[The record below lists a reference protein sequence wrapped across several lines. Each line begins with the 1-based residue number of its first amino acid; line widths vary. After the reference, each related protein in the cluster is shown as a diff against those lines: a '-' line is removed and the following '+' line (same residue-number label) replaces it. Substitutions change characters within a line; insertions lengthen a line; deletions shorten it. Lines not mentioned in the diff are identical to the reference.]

1 MNYFHRWQSYIY
13 KKGRMMLNIVFGSS
27 SCLALGMMS
36 GYLSHS
42 GNNIWYQELVK
53 PSLNPPAWVFSP
65 VWTILY
71 IMIGAV
77 AAILWSKKENNKM
90 AIAVFFAQLFF
101 NLLWSP
107 LFFYFHRID
116 LALFDIFILWA
127 MVVYLIFLTQKQ
139 QFVFELLTPYFLWI
153 SFAAYL
159 NLQIYLLN

>member
-1 MNYFHRWQSYIY
+1 
-13 KKGRMMLNIVFGSS
+13 MLNIIFGSF
-27 SCLALGMMS
+27 SCLAVGMLS
-36 GYLSHS
+36 GYFSHS

-53 PSLNPPAWVFSP
+53 PSLNPPAWVFAP

-90 AIAVFFAQLFF
+90 ALAVFLAQLFF

-107 LFFYFHRID
+107 LFFYFQRID
-116 LALFDIFILWA
+116 LALIDVFMLWSNIA
-127 MVVYLIFLTQKQ
+127 ALVYLVKTNL
-139 QFVFELLTPYFLWI
+139 VLVLLLTPYFLWV